1 MRLALFVSSLD
12 RIRHLDYRGDRRLYH
27 GADLR
32 RFASFSRL
40 FVLRS
45 GYVHALIACGV

>member
-12 RIRHLDYRGDRRLYH
+12 RIRHFDYRVDRRLYH

-32 RFASFSRL
+32 RFASSRDYL
-40 FVLRS
+40 RCVEDMCVL
-45 GYVHALIACGV
+45 